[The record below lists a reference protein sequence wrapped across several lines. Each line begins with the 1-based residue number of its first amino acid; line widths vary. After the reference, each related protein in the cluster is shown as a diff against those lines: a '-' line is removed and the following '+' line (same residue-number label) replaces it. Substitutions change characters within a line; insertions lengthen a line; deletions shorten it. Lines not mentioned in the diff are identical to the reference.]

1 MPLSDEVIR
10 RLEESTNWPRINIAM
25 LQPNDIKLLA
35 KEFSSMISEG
45 IDYTIEDLDS
55 WLKARFLGIHEDT
68 RIKILDI
75 ARDAKNS
82 HT

>member
-10 RLEESTNWPRINIAM
+10 RLEESTNWPKINIAM
-25 LQPNDIKLLA
+25 LHPIDIKLLA

-55 WLKARFLGIHEDT
+55 WLKARFLGVHEDT
-68 RIKILDI
+68 RMKILDI